1 MQCAHLLRHFM
12 LKGMSWHGGVFA
24 PFDKGKLKAKQG
36 IRFRTFATGWRY
48 GWQSDKHA
56 RPRFPSRLQGSAVRL
71 RPLLGRHIRK
81 IFKGTTHFVSNDKL
95 KEDQILFIR

>member
-1 MQCAHLLRHFM
+1 M

-48 GWQSDKHA
+48 GWQSDGMLA
-56 RPRFPSRLQGSAVRL
+56 RVFRPDCKEVPFAYAPSLA
-71 RPLLGRHIRK
+71 
-81 IFKGTTHFVSNDKL
+81 GT
-95 KEDQILFIR
+95 